1 MSLYVEIMCDVRRMD
16 REHWC
21 RWGRHRCASNQGDNP
36 DGNST
41 ADARREAK
49 RLGWKVGPGNH
60 AVCPGCQDQP
70 TPVIPMTAK
79 TLIERLTA
87 EAKLIREHVP
97 NEDSAHHIVAGPAHA
112 DLLEASAQ
120 FAQTQ
125 ADTIEVLL
133 ARVAELQDAL
143 KAAALRFELIAN
155 GCSEETANP
164 RVGAQEARA
173 ILTKSKGELQP

>member
-1 MSLYVEIMCDVRRMD
+1 MSKSCAMFAGWTASTGAGGVGTVALRTKATILMATALRMPVAKPS
-16 REHWC
+16 
-21 RWGRHRCASNQGDNP
+21 GS
-36 DGNST
+36 DGKSAPET
-41 ADARREAK
+41 MPFVLAAK
-49 RLGWKVGPGNH
+49 TS
-60 AVCPGCQDQP
+60 P
-70 TPVIPMTAK
+70 TLVILMTAK